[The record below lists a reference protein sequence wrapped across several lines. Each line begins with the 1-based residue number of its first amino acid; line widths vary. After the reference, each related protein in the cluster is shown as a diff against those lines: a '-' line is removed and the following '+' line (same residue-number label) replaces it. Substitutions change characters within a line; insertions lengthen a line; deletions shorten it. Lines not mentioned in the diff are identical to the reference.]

1 MTPHPTV
8 VLVDGNPFQRGQN
21 EAALRR
27 AGYDTIALA
36 TPGQVLSLCDR
47 EAVRID
53 AFVVTSSYG
62 QVRGLDLVRD
72 MRARRGPLPALLVWE
87 DREPP
92 PTDLHGVAVLLRPY
106 ATGFLTEELTR
117 LLGSSRVRELRGRDD
132 ELATVDAGERATPGM
147 PDVGGTGTAARP
159 TSNPYPGHPC

>member
-1 MTPHPTV
+1 MTPHTV

-36 TPGQVLSLCDR
+36 TPSQALSLCDR
-47 EAVRID
+47 EAVPID
-53 AFVVTSSYG
+53 AFVVTSSHG
-62 QVRGLDLVRD
+62 QVRGLDLVSD

-92 PTDLHGVAVLLRPY
+92 PTDLHGVAVLVRPY
-106 ATGFLTEELTR
+106 ATGFLTGELTR
-117 LLGSSRVRELRGRDD
+117 LLGSSRIRELRGRDD
-132 ELATVDAGERATPGM
+132 ELATFDAAERATPGM
-147 PDVGGTGTAARP
+147 PDVGGIGTAARP
-159 TSNPYPGHPC
+159 T

>member
-8 VLVDGNPFQRGQN
+8 VLVDGNPFERGQN
-21 EAALRR
+21 EVALHR

-36 TPGQVLSLCDR
+36 TPSQALSLCDR
-47 EAVRID
+47 EAIRID
-53 AFVVTSSYG
+53 ALVVTSSYG
-62 QVRGLDLVRD
+62 QLRGLDLVRD
-72 MRARRGPLPALLVWE
+72 IRARRGPLPALLAWE

-92 PTDLHGVAVLLRPY
+92 PTDLHGVTVLVRPY

-132 ELATVDAGERATPGM
+132 ELATFDAGERATPGT
-147 PDVGGTGTAARP
+147 PDVGATGIAARP
-159 TSNPYPGHPC
+159 TSNPYPGHPG